1 MFQIIM
7 KIIGLLLVLTGVIL
21 IYDARILTKKF
32 FGFGDQNEG
41 SNGLKILGFLVLI
54 IGEFIIYF
62 SYVRRLNKSDL
73 KVLDMYEVQYKPIKY
88 KYNKKLTVLS
98 YYDKVSHIY

>member
-41 SNGLKILGFLVLI
+41 SNGLKILGFLVSI
-54 IGEFIIYF
+54 VGGVIIYF
-62 SYVRRLNKSDL
+62 SL
-73 KVLDMYEVQYKPIKY
+73 
-88 KYNKKLTVLS
+88 
-98 YYDKVSHIY
+98 